1 MRRSSRVTTHLGSRF
16 APGGSAS
23 STVARWRAT
32 ARSTTIATSGGS
44 TSTAIPSRKSPWPRL
59 FDETSWSGSTAFVP
73 SGRSIR
79 RQRRKLG
86 KSTIQNA
93 LNLLRAAFEMAV
105 ERQVLGSNP
114 ASGVKVPRRVAA
126 THQPW
131 TYLLLEEQ
139 DAIWACKA
147 IPEHHYLW
155 MQVAVGT
162 GMREGE
168 QFNLL
173 LSDVH
178 MDVQPPEIVVRYGS
192 KAAGPKSTR
201 GKLKIRHV
209 PLFGLGLRAMQRWL
223 ELLPSYCRKNPLGLV
238 FPGPTGARRQPGKHL
253 HVTRRDPETKK
264 PKPVDPMPEYL
275 AAAGIVVD
283 RRHDRKSVRWHDL
296 RHTCAAALVSGMWG
310 RRWSLEEVKGL
321 LGHESITTTERYA
334 HLAQSAL
341 KTAAAEAERA
351 VVSPPISPPRPRFHG
366 KERRLSP

>member
-1 MRRSSRVTTHLGSRF
+1 MKIVRRDVLEW
-16 APGGSAS
+16 
-23 STVARWRAT
+23 VD
-32 ARSTTIATSGGS
+32 
-44 TSTAIPSRKSPWPRL
+44 RL
-59 FDETSWSGSTAFVP
+59 CAKWS
-73 SGRSIR
+73 IDR
-79 RQRRKLG
+79 RRRRKLG
-86 KSTIQNA
+86 KATIQNA
-93 LNLLRAAFEMAV
+93 LNLLRAALEMGV
-105 ERQVLGSNP
+105 ERQVLSTN
-114 ASGVKVPRRVAA
+114 AAQGVKVPRRAA
-126 THQPW
+126 PTHEPW
-131 TYLLLEEQ
+131 TYLVLVEQ
-139 DAIWACKA
+139 DAVRACET
-147 IPEHHYLW
+147 IPQNHNLW

-162 GMREGE
+162 GVREGE

-173 LSDVH
+173 LADVH
-178 MDVQPPEIVVRYGS
+178 IEDPSPYIVVRYGS

-209 PLFGLGLRAMQRWL
+209 PLFGLGLRAMRCWL
-223 ELLPSYCRKNPLGLV
+223 KVLPTYCPKNPLGLV

-264 PKPVDPMPEYL
+264 PQPVNPMPEYL

-283 RRHDRKSVRWHDL
+283 RRHDRMPVRWHDL

-351 VVSPPISPPRPRFHG
+351 VFKPTVKPTKTKVSREETRPKSLKSLRSHLRDLNSRPTVY
-366 KERRLSP
+366 ETVALPLS